1 MAESVQ
7 LTNGSALVLDREN
20 WKGLASQECD
30 NLNATGRN
38 VMPRLVAMKHLDGR
52 VVVYATVKDGARTS
66 SAGGEVLDSPS
77 APALAT
83 ALGKL
88 AAQFTRGPFLLKH
101 CLSQIDGRPVAL
113 DS

>member
-1 MAESVQ
+1 MADSVQ
-7 LTNGSALVLDREN
+7 LTDGSALLLDREN

-38 VMPRLVAMKHLDGR
+38 VTPRLVAMKHLDGR
-52 VVVYATVKDGARTS
+52 VVVYATVKDGVRTS
-66 SAGGEVLDSPS
+66 PAGGEVLDSPNP
-77 APALAT
+77 PALAG

-101 CLSQIDGRPVAL
+101 CLSQINGLPVA
-113 DS
+113 